1 MERVNVQRQRGFS
14 LVELLISMV
23 LLSVIVLLSSF
34 AYAQFSRYWDGR
46 LGSFDNVFS
55 VLRNGWLLEDIL
67 SHVHPYVVRNNAG
80 IPRFYFEG
88 NINGFVAVSKES
100 LSRVDTTSVIR
111 LTLAQNSDGS
121 YDLLYEEAPMSQAA
135 LVQLTQ
141 RSNFSEPLTLLQ
153 SLEDAEFS
161 YFGPEAP
168 PNDSPDI
175 DVRQRD
181 LWTRDYNSAMT
192 LRHPKKVRI
201 QWSSDGEVIS
211 WLVDLVQPV
220 EGKLAAMMPEGFDI

>member
-1 MERVNVQRQRGFS
+1 
-14 LVELLISMV
+14 
-23 LLSVIVLLSSF
+23 
-34 AYAQFSRYWDGR
+34 
-46 LGSFDNVFS
+46 
-55 VLRNGWLLEDIL
+55 
-67 SHVHPYVVRNNAG
+67 
-80 IPRFYFEG
+80 
-88 NINGFVAVSKES
+88 
-100 LSRVDTTSVIR
+100 
-111 LTLAQNSDGS
+111 
-121 YDLLYEEAPMSQAA
+121 MSQAA

-192 LRHPKKVRI
+192 LRHPKKWKYSGLVAMR
-201 QWSSDGEVIS
+201 SLAG
-211 WLVDLVQPV
+211 WLTW
-220 EGKLAAMMPEGFDI
+220 FNR

>member
-1 MERVNVQRQRGFS
+1 MERVKVQRQRGFS

-23 LLSVIVLLSSF
+23 LLSAILFLSSF

-46 LGSFDNVFS
+46 LGSFEQVFS

-67 SHVHPYVVRNNAG
+67 SHVHPYVVKNNAG

-100 LSRVDTTSVIR
+100 LSRIDTTSVIR
-111 LTLAQNSDGS
+111 MSLTQNNDGS
-121 YDLLYEEAPMSQAA
+121 FDLLYEEAPMSAVA

-141 RSNFSEPLTLLQ
+141 RPNFSEPLTLLK

-161 YFGPEAP
+161 YFGPEVP
-168 PNDSPDI
+168 INDSPDL

-181 LWTRDYNSAMT
+181 LWTSEYNSAAT
-192 LRHPKKVRI
+192 RRHPKKVGIR
-201 QWSSDGEVIS
+201 WSNDGEVIS
-211 WLVDLVQPV
+211 WVVDLVQPV
-220 EGKLAAMMPEGFDI
+220 EGQLAAMMPEGFDI

>member
-1 MERVNVQRQRGFS
+1 MERVKRQCQQGFS
-14 LVELLISMV
+14 LIELLISMV
-23 LLSVIVLLSSF
+23 LLSVIVFLSSF

-46 LGSFDNVFS
+46 LGSFDQVFS

-67 SHVHPYVVRNNAG
+67 SHVHPYVVKNNAG

-100 LSRVDTTSVIR
+100 LSRIDTTSVIR
-111 LTLAQNSDGS
+111 MSLTQNNDGS
-121 YDLLYEEAPMSQAA
+121 FDLLYEEAPMSAVA

-141 RSNFSEPLTLLQ
+141 RPNFSESLTLLK

-161 YFGPEAP
+161 YFGPEVP
-168 PNDSPDI
+168 INDSPDL

-181 LWTRDYNSAMT
+181 LWTSEYNSAVT
-192 LRHPKKVRI
+192 LRHPKKVGIR
-201 QWSSDGEVIS
+201 WSNDGEVVS
-211 WLVDLVQPV
+211 WVVDLVQPV
-220 EGKLAAMMPEGFDI
+220 EGQLATMMPDGFDI

>member
-34 AYAQFSRYWDGR
+34 SYAQFSRYWDGR
-46 LGSFDNVFS
+46 LGSFDDVFS

-80 IPRFYFEG
+80 IPKFYFEG

-201 QWSSDGEVIS
+201 QWSSGGEVIS

-220 EGKLAAMMPEGFDI
+220 EGQLAAMMPEGFDI

>member
-1 MERVNVQRQRGFS
+1 MERVKRQRQQGFS
-14 LVELLISMV
+14 LIELLISMV
-23 LLSVIVLLSSF
+23 LLSVIVFLSSF

-46 LGSFDNVFS
+46 LGSFDQVFS

-67 SHVHPYVVRNNAG
+67 SHVHPYVVKNNAG

-100 LSRVDTTSVIR
+100 LSRIDTTSVIR
-111 LTLAQNSDGS
+111 ISLTQNNDGS
-121 YDLLYEEAPMSQAA
+121 FNLWYEEAPMSQAA

-141 RSNFSEPLTLLQ
+141 RPNFSEPVALLQ

-168 PNDSPDI
+168 TNDAPDI

-181 LWTRDYNSAMT
+181 IWTSDYNSAVT
-192 LRHPKKVRI
+192 LRHPRKVAIR
-201 QWSSDGEVIS
+201 WSNDGEVVS
-211 WLVDLVQPV
+211 WVVDLAQPV
-220 EGKLAAMMPEGFDI
+220 EGQLATMMPEGFDI

>member
-1 MERVNVQRQRGFS
+1 MERVKRQCQQGFS
-14 LVELLISMV
+14 LIELLISMV
-23 LLSVIVLLSSF
+23 LLSVIVFLSSF

-46 LGSFDNVFS
+46 LGSFDQVFS

-67 SHVHPYVVRNNAG
+67 SHVHPYVVKNNAG

-100 LSRVDTTSVIR
+100 LSRIDTTSVIR
-111 LTLAQNSDGS
+111 MSLTQNNDGS
-121 YDLLYEEAPMSQAA
+121 FDLLYEEAPMSAVA

-141 RSNFSEPLTLLQ
+141 RPNFSESLTLLK

-161 YFGPEAP
+161 YFGPEVP
-168 PNDSPDI
+168 INDSPDL

-181 LWTRDYNSAMT
+181 LWTSEYNSAVT
-192 LRHPKKVRI
+192 LRHPKKVGIR
-201 QWSSDGEVIS
+201 WSNDGEVVS
-211 WLVDLVQPV
+211 WVVDLVQPV
-220 EGKLAAMMPEGFDI
+220 EGQLATMMPEGFDI

>member
-1 MERVNVQRQRGFS
+1 MERVKRQSQHGFS
-14 LVELLISMV
+14 LIELLISMV
-23 LLSVIVLLSSF
+23 LLSVIVFLSSF

-46 LGSFDNVFS
+46 LGSFDQVFS
-55 VLRNGWLLEDIL
+55 ILRNGWLLEDIF
-67 SHVHPYVVRNNAG
+67 SHVHPYVVKSNAG

-100 LSRVDTTSVIR
+100 LSRIDTTSVIR
-111 LTLAQNSDGS
+111 MSLTQNIDGS
-121 YDLLYEEAPMSQAA
+121 FDLLYEEAPMSAVA

-141 RSNFSEPLTLLQ
+141 RPNFSEPLTLLK

-168 PNDSPDI
+168 INDSPDL

-181 LWTRDYNSAMT
+181 LWTSEYNSAVT
-192 LRHPKKVRI
+192 LRHPKKLGIR
-201 QWSSDGEVIS
+201 WSDDGEVVS
-211 WLVDLVQPV
+211 WVVDLVQPV
-220 EGKLAAMMPEGFDI
+220 EGQLATMMPEGFDI

>member
-14 LVELLISMV
+14 LVELLISLG

-34 AYAQFSRYWDGR
+34 SYAQFSRYWDGR
-46 LGSFDNVFS
+46 LGSFDDVFS

-161 YFGPEAP
+161 FFGPEAP

-201 QWSSDGEVIS
+201 QWSSGGEVIS

-220 EGKLAAMMPEGFDI
+220 EGQLAAMMPEGFDI

>member
-1 MERVNVQRQRGFS
+1 MERVKVQRQRGFS

-34 AYAQFSRYWDGR
+34 TYAQFSRYWDGR

-121 YDLLYEEAPMSQAA
+121 YDLLYEEAPMSRAA

-141 RSNFSEPLTLLQ
+141 RPNFSEPLTLLK
-153 SLEDAEFS
+153 SLQDPKFR

-168 PNDSPDI
+168 INDSPDI

-181 LWTRDYNSAMT
+181 LWTSDYNSAMT
-192 LRHPKKVRI
+192 LRHPKKVEI

-211 WLVDLVQPV
+211 WVVDLVQPV
-220 EGKLAAMMPEGFDI
+220 EGQLAVMMPEGFDI